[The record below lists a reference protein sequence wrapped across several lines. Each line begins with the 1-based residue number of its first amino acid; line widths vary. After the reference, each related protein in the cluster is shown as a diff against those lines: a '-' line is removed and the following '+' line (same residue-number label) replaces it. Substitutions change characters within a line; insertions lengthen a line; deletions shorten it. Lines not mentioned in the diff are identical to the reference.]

1 MVRRQAEGTT
11 QRVGELPAAGIPAGW
26 FLGQRT
32 GEDAIGRGRDILSPA
47 GQRRRRLGQMGV
59 HHREDLIAG
68 EYRHAGQQLERGT
81 CQRVLIRPAVH
92 RPALDLLRRR
102 VARRTQEMPGP
113 GQPERQHT
121 LAQPE
126 VRQIH
131 MVGAPRPHVQQ
142 HVRRFHIAVHQSR
155 GVRGV
160 QRRRHRGDDGRS
172 LGRRQQARTAQQRT
186 HVPARHVTH
195 RDEQDPAGLTGLV
208 HRDDVRILNR
218 RGRLR
223 LPDKP
228 APEILI
234 GRQRRAED
242 LQRDQAVQP
251 LITRPEH
258 HRHPARTHL
267 LLQQVPGNPR
277 ARSKTGQ
284 HTAGLPAQP
293 LTHPPLHGREPPNSG
308 PGHPRD
314 NNQPLPGPTPQWNSK
329 YPGHPPPPQ
338 PNSTGGPPSLVAIP

>member
-1 MVRRQAEGTT
+1 MNK
-11 QRVGELPAAGIPAGW
+11 
-26 FLGQRT
+26 
-32 GEDAIGRGRDILSPA
+32 
-47 GQRRRRLGQMGV
+47 
-59 HHREDLIAG
+59 H
-68 EYRHAGQQLERGT
+68 
-81 CQRVLIRPAVH
+81 
-92 RPALDLLRRR
+92 
-102 VARRTQEMPGP
+102 
-113 GQPERQHT
+113 
-121 LAQPE
+121 
-126 VRQIH
+126 
-131 MVGAPRPHVQQ
+131 
-142 HVRRFHIAVHQSR
+142 
-155 GVRGV
+155 
-160 QRRRHRGDDGRS
+160 
-172 LGRRQQARTAQQRT
+172 
-186 HVPARHVTH
+186 
-195 RDEQDPAGLTGLV
+195 PAGLAGLV
-208 HRDDVRILNR
+208 HRDDVRILDR

-314 NNQPLPGPTPQWNSK
+314 NNQPLPGPTPQWHSK

-338 PNSTGGPPSLVAIP
+338 PKHITAVRWISCAQRVSLTVGAYEVDDTVRHRHAGIVGRGIEGTSTTEPAV